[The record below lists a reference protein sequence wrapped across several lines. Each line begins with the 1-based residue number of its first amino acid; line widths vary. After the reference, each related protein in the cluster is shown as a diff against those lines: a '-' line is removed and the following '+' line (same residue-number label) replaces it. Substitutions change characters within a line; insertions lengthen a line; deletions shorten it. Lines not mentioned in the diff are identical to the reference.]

1 LIESMKATCPARTFE
16 KFSTNRLFDGIENR
30 ILKEIRPQ
38 LGVLRVRKDEVIYRQ
53 GDRGQFLYLV
63 GEGLVRISQLNRV
76 GQPETL
82 DYVKTGN
89 FFGGRAMLEKKPY
102 SAMAIAVEP
111 SLLGTVKEKAFEKML
126 TIAPARLHMNFL
138 RAVSER
144 LRSINSHFMSDVLR
158 AERLRVVEAMAS
170 SLLQDLKNPVSIA
183 RCCADLIAA
192 ETGNAELHA
201 LTALLGN
208 AVSSMVAMTQELL
221 DYTRGSIS
229 PKKQRVSISR
239 VLDELNQALRLLP
252 GRNIELVQLIRYE
265 GNIDVDL
272 ARLIRVLCH
281 LVQNACDA
289 MPNGGVLR
297 FTTDLVQNEVV
308 LRITDSGSGIR
319 PELLSKV
326 FEPFAANI
334 ESVGTGLSL
343 AIAKAVIEAHG
354 GKISIAS
361 VPDKGTTV
369 DIRLPQP
376 VEE

>member
-1 LIESMKATCPARTFE
+1 MKAACHPSTFE
-16 KFSTNRLFDGIENR
+16 KFSTNRLFDGIENS
-30 ILKEIRPQ
+30 ILKEIRPH
-38 LGVLRVRKDEVIYRQ
+38 LGVLRVRKDEVIYRE
-53 GDRGQFLYLV
+53 GDLGHFLYLV

-144 LRSINSHFMSDVLR
+144 LRSINSRFMSDVLR

-170 SLLQDLKNPVSIA
+170 SILQDLKNPASIA
-183 RCCADLIAA
+183 RCCSDLIAA
-192 ETGNAELHA
+192 ETGSADLHA
-201 LTALLGN
+201 LNTLLGK
-208 AVSSMVAMTQELL
+208 AVSGMVATTQELL

-229 PKKQRVSISR
+229 LKKQRVSIPR
-239 VLDELNQALRLLP
+239 VLDELIPQAFRLLP
-252 GRNIELVQLIRYE
+252 GRNIELVKQIRYD

-272 ARLIRVLCH
+272 ARFVRVLGH

-297 FTTDLVQNEVV
+297 FTTDLVQTEVV
-308 LRITDSGSGIR
+308 LRITDSGRGIR
-319 PELLSKV
+319 PELLSKL
-326 FEPFAANI
+326 FEPFATNA
-334 ESVGTGLSL
+334 ESMGTGLSL

-369 DIRLPQP
+369 DLRLPQP
-376 VEE
+376 VED